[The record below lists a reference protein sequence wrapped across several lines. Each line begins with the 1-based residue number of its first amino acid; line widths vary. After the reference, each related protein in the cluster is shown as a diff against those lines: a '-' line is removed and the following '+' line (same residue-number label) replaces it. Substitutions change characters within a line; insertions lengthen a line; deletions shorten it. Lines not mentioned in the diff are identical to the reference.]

1 MKIRV
6 SYSELRSE
14 NFNNRSAQAEVEID
28 VADRHLDEVFA
39 IAWGV
44 VKREVR
50 SQLDGNDIPAAERL
64 RELERADVIPL

>member
-28 VADRHLDEVFA
+28 VKERDLEAAFIEAWH
-39 IAWGV
+39 IA
-44 VKREVR
+44 KRQV
-50 SQLDGNDIPAAERL
+50 SLQLDGNPADRL
-64 RELERADVIPL
+64 REFDRSDDIPF

>member
-14 NFNNRSAQAEVEID
+14 NFNNCSAQAEVEID
-28 VADRHLDEVFA
+28 VADRHLDEAFS

-50 SQLDGNDIPAAERL
+50 AQLDGNGIPAAERL
-64 RELERADVIPL
+64 RELERADGIPF

>member
-28 VADRHLDEVFA
+28 LADRNLDEAFA

-44 VKREVR
+44 VKQQVR
-50 SQLDGNDIPAAERL
+50 SQLDGNGNPAAERL
-64 RELERADVIPL
+64 RELERADGIPF